1 MDKNSLGCMFSIKDR
16 QYRILGHHYARPD
29 LLVVNDCTEYWGQ
42 VTLFL
47 PQNYVK
53 QRLSRRD
60 WTFRGC
66 KDPDFERA
74 VPPVYD
80 VDGSCVDAFRSKECP
95 NRWTLEVNNRSLS
108 FTVERILPTDL
119 VIASTTGCLE
129 VFSEAV
135 VGRYGNTWKDWQ
147 KEYVRSLQW
156 MDQKGV

>member
-1 MDKNSLGCMFSIKDR
+1 MDKNLLGCMFSIGNR
-16 QYRILGHHYARPD
+16 QYQILGHHYARPD
-29 LLVVNDCTEYWGQ
+29 LLVVNDRTEYFDQ
-42 VTLFL
+42 ATLFL
-47 PQNYVK
+47 SQDYVK

-66 KDPDFERA
+66 EDPDFERV

-80 VDGSCVDAFRSKECP
+80 VDGSCVDAFRSKTCP

-119 VIASTTGCLE
+119 VIASATGCLE

-135 VGRYGNTWKDWQ
+135 VDRYGNTWKDWQ
-147 KEYVRSLQW
+147 REYVRSLRW
-156 MDQKGV
+156 LDQKGV